1 MPYDKTGDMN
11 PSLKGIKP
19 KITAGQGSLIASWA
33 DAMTKEGKVKSPW
46 GVAISKFKRD
56 YTVRGGKWVKRSD
69 LKKENKPMEKPV
81 IVNDTLGGE
90 AVGIADPEVKED
102 YDTGVVACP
111 VYNALSFKQ
120 LDEQKTASDISE
132 EANELTRQFI
142 SIIQNNMWSSDVED
156 KIGALQSVFGEF
168 IARLSALDLTAQ
180 SGESMKESLSEAH
193 ETEIQEFTELKPTEA
208 DKTCLHIDIIPI
220 QPGWGNTR
228 DNHYYPRPMLETCAA
243 KFIGAKM
250 YETDHRDE
258 EKSTKT
264 WVSTIVEMKGF
275 TPDGAPIARV
285 AVHNEDFADR
295 LRRLH
300 NEGIL
305 NKMECSILA
314 NGSVKPGYKEGD
326 RTGKVVEEISDVISV
341 DWVTRAGAGGQVL
354 SLAES
359 DGGTNMPDKDDE
371 IKVDEPKVET
381 PPAEPQVET
390 SKEVI
395 QETELTP
402 EVKPLTTAEVMA
414 ELDKSDL
421 PASTKYDLVKEAFK
435 DVAEISAAVESA
447 KAKLQEL
454 YQSGKVTSLGAV
466 AQNKTL
472 DEQHTE
478 SEKNKDA
485 LAEKAFG
492 RK

>member
-19 KITAGQGSLIASWA
+19 KITAAQGSLIASWA
-33 DAMTKEGKVKSPW
+33 EAIGTDEKKNGWAI
-46 GVAISKFKRD
+46 AISKFKKL
-56 YTVRGGKWVKRSD
+56 YTVRGGKWVKRD
-69 LKKENKPMEKPV
+69 ALKKENKPMAKTEIIETPIEV
-81 IVNDTLGGE
+81 M
-90 AVGIADPEVKED
+90 EVKED
-102 YDTGVVACP
+102 EPVVSF
-111 VYNALSFKQ
+111 NALSFKQ
-120 LDEQKTASDISE
+120 LDDFKAAADVSA
-132 EANELTRQFI
+132 EANELAREFI
-142 SIIQNNMWSSDVED
+142 SLVENNMWSPDVTD

-180 SGESMKESLSEAH
+180 PSESMKESLSEAN

-228 DNHYYPRPMLETCAA
+228 DNHYYPRPMLESCAA
-243 KFIGAKM
+243 KFVGAKM

-258 EKSTKT
+258 DKSTKT

-326 RTGKVVEEISDVISV
+326 RTGKIVEEISDVISV
-341 DWVTRAGAGGQVL
+341 DWVTRAGAGGQAL

-359 DGGTNMPDKDDE
+359 EGGTNMPDPGETKKEDE

-402 EVKPLTTAEVMA
+402 EVKPLTTAEIMA
-414 ELDKSDL
+414 ELDKSGL
-421 PASTKYDLVKEAFK
+421 PASTKYELVKEAYK
-435 DVAEISAAVESA
+435 DVAEISAAVE
-447 KAKLQEL
+447 KERLHLQL
-454 YQSGKVTSLGAV
+454 
-466 AQNKTL
+466 
-472 DEQHTE
+472 
-478 SEKNKDA
+478 
-485 LAEKAFG
+485 
-492 RK
+492 